1 MTRLFREG
9 RTETVRPVTLES
21 CDWVKSMLDPKAT
34 VSETFNVACM
44 YVNKYHPYGKTYYF
58 SMQ

>member
-9 RTETVRPVTLES
+9 RTETVRPVTMES

-34 VSETFNVACM
+34 VSEPFNVIYM
-44 YVNKYHPYGKTYYF
+44 LLNISLIENLLF
-58 SMQ
+58 